1 MILRREFLKTAGAS
15 LALAASRL
23 SAQQPT
29 LQSPELAA
37 QSLKPLPPAP
47 NLPPLLVFDSGK
59 AVKTPQQWSSRRLE
73 ILGRAAAQMYGA
85 APAPP
90 RLRFHQQEKDGS
102 AFGGKARRRQVRLFL
117 KDGDNPP
124 AANLLLYTPAN
135 VPHAPVIVGLNF
147 WGNHTLS
154 EDPAVLL
161 PTSYVESSLGG
172 FVDLTCVI
180 DHMATTACRG
190 IDAKRWPVEEIIDRG
205 YALCTVYR
213 GDIDADLKGDPVPG
227 LRASYP
233 ELQLRP
239 DSFGAIG
246 AWAWTLSRMLDF
258 LQTDPRVDAAR
269 AAVFGWSRLGKA
281 AVWAGASDPRFA
293 AVLSQESGT
302 GGAKLFGSGQGE
314 DVQRLITHF
323 PYWWAHTFQNYVGMD
338 KQMPF
343 DQHEILASIAPR
355 PLFVASA
362 VDDHYSYPPGEFAS
376 AVLATQVYHFL
387 GVEGIPSTTMPPV
400 SSPMF
405 GRISYQ
411 IRPGGHDVTHY
422 DWVQYLHFLDLYMKP
437 KGSAR

>member
-1 MILRREFLKTAGAS
+1 MIPRREFLKTASAAT
-15 LALAASRL
+15 LALAASPRHL
-23 SAQQPT
+23 SADSQD
-29 LQSPELAA
+29 LIAE
-37 QSLKPLPPAP
+37 SLKPLPPSA
-47 NLPPLLVFDSGK
+47 NLPPLLVFDSGEP
-59 AVKTPQQWSSRRLE
+59 VKTPAQWPARRRE
-73 ILGRAAAQMYGA
+73 ILARAAAQMYGA
-85 APAPP
+85 SPTPP
-90 RLRFHQQEKDGS
+90 RLRFHEQEKDGS
-102 AFGGKARRRQVRLFL
+102 AFNGKARRRQVRLFL

-154 EDPAVLL
+154 DDHRVLL

-180 DHMATTACRG
+180 DHMATSACRG
-190 IDAKRWPVEEIIDRG
+190 IDAKRWPVEEMIDRG

-213 GDIDADLKGDPVPG
+213 GDIDADLEGDPIPG
-227 LRASYP
+227 LRAAYP

-239 DSFGAIG
+239 DSFGAIA

-258 LQTDPRVDAAR
+258 LETDDRVDASR

-302 GGAKLFGSGQGE
+302 GGAKLFRSGQGE

-323 PYWWAHTFQNYVGMD
+323 PYWWAHNFQNYVGMD

-376 AVLATQVYHFL
+376 AVLASQVYQFL
-387 GVEGIPSTTMPPV
+387 GVEGIPTTTMPPV
-400 SSPMF
+400 SSPVF

-411 IRPGGHDVTHY
+411 IRPGGHDVTRY
-422 DWVQYLHFLDLYMKP
+422 DWDQYFHFLDLYLKP
-437 KGSAR
+437 SR